1 MTKFQ
6 HVSIGKFKAF
16 HFPREPRPSFDDH
29 IGIYLLLGPGS
40 GTKKLPELY
49 VGEGIVQNELR
60 LYGENQDNQKP
71 FWTKGI
77 AIIANKRKL
86 SKKLVE
92 RLEAKLIEI
101 ARLEHDAGNYR
112 LHNIHLN
119 FPGRRWYLGDQKD
132 LDNILE
138 CLRKLGV
145 NFSEKPGS
153 QTVKN
158 RGSYKTTK
166 RNNFTQTEGNGR
178 NFRIREN
185 ILRLEGKGVEAHGHE
200 SGMGFAVL
208 KGSQAVSHQARSCPL
223 SISNLRK
230 ALRRKGILDSRFRF
244 TRDHTFNSRSQAS
257 KVIWGNSND
266 GSRWE

>member
-6 HVSIGKFKAF
+6 HVSSGKFKAF
-16 HFPREPRPSFDDH
+16 RFPRASRPHFNDH

-40 GTKKLPELY
+40 GRKKLPEFY

-60 LYGENQDNQKP
+60 LYGENKDNQKK
-71 FWTKGI
+71 FWKNGI
-77 AIIANKRKL
+77 AIIANKGKL

-101 ARLEHDAGNYR
+101 ASLAHNAGICK
-112 LHNIHLN
+112 LHNSHLN
-119 FPGRRWYLGDQKD
+119 FPGRRWYTGDQKD

-145 NFSEKPGS
+145 NFSENPGF

-158 RGSYKTTK
+158 QNSHKTTK
-166 RNNFTQTEGNGR
+166 RGNSTLTGGNGR
-178 NFRIREN
+178 TFGISEK
-185 ILRLEGKGVEAHGHE
+185 ILRLEGKGVEAYGHK
-200 SGMGFAVL
+200 SGMGFAVV
-208 KGSQAVSHQARSCPL
+208 KGSQAVRYQARSCPS
-223 SISNLRK
+223 SISDLRK
-230 ALRRKGILDSRFRF
+230 ALRRKGILDSSFQF
-244 TRDHTFNSRSQAS
+244 TRDHTFNSPSQAS